1 MQQCLKAIINRSEGF
16 DIYGRDKD
24 TDKDFKGID
33 KLHTY
38 KYTQRKCSPSSDS
51 QLRLWEEVK
60 KYMNIYHTHTQVR
73 EHFRMKAEIKVTQ
86 KASWTV
92 HVIPVT
98 LRRHAVWW
106 FSVTEILTLSNV
118 MWGTVQGVL
127 KRSRYNLIYPYFF
140 QNIYHINMYGTIY
153 ILRLSCSGSCLLI

>member
-1 MQQCLKAIINRSEGF
+1 MNTELYWFIQHRYSFFFLFLIIILKSLIRDKDYKLAIARILTQFALLAFYLDVTMPTCTIPHQTNDDQMQRTYHIAMQQCLKAIINRSEGF

-60 KYMNIYHTHTQVR
+60 KYMNIYHTHTSER
-73 EHFRMKAEIKVTQ
+73 T
-86 KASWTV
+86 
-92 HVIPVT
+92 
-98 LRRHAVWW
+98 
-106 FSVTEILTLSNV
+106 
-118 MWGTVQGVL
+118 
-127 KRSRYNLIYPYFF
+127 F
-140 QNIYHINMYGTIY
+140 QNE
-153 ILRLSCSGSCLLI
+153 S